1 MRKDI
6 YRSSMSMFMSSS
18 SSVMTLFF
26 FFLPSPQMRR
36 QQQQHR
42 QHFIAALLREK
53 NDRQKTALRLL
64 FSAVSLLCC
73 LKLHLD
79 HGQLAKAVSGQ
90 ATHLHQAKRTTLK
103 EQDSRFC
110 CAPVLQAGLHP
121 PDLLLLVTPHSL
133 DPPHHAI
140 NLCLE
145 LALPRLLPLTLEPFR
160 GHNEGGVSDPAVSTF
175 KSARPER
182 SDHSV
187 CMRMSQRHGAV

>member
-1 MRKDI
+1 
-6 YRSSMSMFMSSS
+6 
-18 SSVMTLFF
+18 MTLFF

-90 ATHLHQAKRTTLK
+90 ATHWHREGKADNFERTRQSFLLRTGPS
-103 EQDSRFC
+103 SR
-110 CAPVLQAGLHP
+110 PPSAGLAP
-121 PDLLLLVTPHSL
+121 PCNS
-133 DPPHHAI
+133 A
-140 NLCLE
+140 
-145 LALPRLLPLTLEPFR
+145 LARYASP
-160 GHNEGGVSDPAVSTF
+160 EG
-175 KSARPER
+175 K
-182 SDHSV
+182 
-187 CMRMSQRHGAV
+187 RHFF